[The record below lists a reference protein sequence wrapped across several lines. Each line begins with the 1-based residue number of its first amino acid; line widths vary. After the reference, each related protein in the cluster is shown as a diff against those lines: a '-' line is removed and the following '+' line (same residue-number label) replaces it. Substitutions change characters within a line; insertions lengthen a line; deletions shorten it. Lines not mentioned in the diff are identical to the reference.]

1 MTMRSLR
8 AWALRL
14 RALFARDRQEQE
26 LRDEI
31 DSHLHMH
38 IEDNV
43 RAGLSPGE
51 ARRQALLRLGG
62 VETLKEEYRDRRS
75 LPLLEHLVQ
84 DIRFAA
90 RVLWRTPAFTAVAV
104 LTLGLG
110 IGANTA
116 VFSVVNAVL
125 LRPLPFPHSDRLV
138 LVWATNTKNG
148 DQRDVASYPD
158 FEEWKGSGSSFSGMA
173 ALTSRSVTLAGP
185 DQAVLA
191 PALQTTPGFFEMLG
205 VLPALGR
212 TFQQSDVT
220 SGEPRVA
227 ILSDAVWR
235 RQFGGRA
242 DVVGEQIRVNEE
254 LCTIVGVMPGGFVFQ
269 PVEPEQIYT
278 LLAPDPSRNHGFLRV
293 VGWLRSGVSRGSA
306 QSETDAVAARIARD
320 FPKSNAN
327 VGVNIMP
334 LVDAGV
340 GDARLGL
347 LFFLGVVT
355 LVLLIAC
362 TNVANLMLARNA
374 RRERELA
381 IRTAMGAGRRRI
393 VQQLLTESLVLSIA
407 GGILGLMLANWG
419 TRVLVVL
426 LSRTAPIPRIEATHS
441 DWWVLGFAF
450 ALSLVTGILF
460 GVVPAFVA
468 APADPNETL
477 RESSRSATTG
487 VRGRRARACL
497 MIAETALA
505 LVLLSGAGML
515 LKTLFVLRATA
526 PGFTAENVL
535 TVEFWLPDKKLAAT
549 GDRAAFYSDLL
560 ARVRTVS
567 GVRSAALVADLP
579 LNGGANTLGFKIPGR
594 GDKFISANFNIVSAG
609 YFRTMEIPLRAGR
622 EFTDDDRPATGRV
635 VVVNDTAARR
645 YWPGESAIGKQ
656 ILLPTSRTTT
666 DTLTV
671 VGVAG
676 DVRQRNLGTAARPE
690 IFLNSLQPGPGWP
703 YMVLV
708 VRTSVE
714 PASLAAAIK
723 AAARAVDRD
732 VPIARMRALDDVLAG
747 SLAQP
752 RVYTAL
758 LGALATLALVLAMVG
773 LYGVI
778 SYSVAQRTHEIGIR
792 MALGDAPG
800 DVMQLVLRSGAVYA
814 IAGTAIGLAG
824 AIAFMRLLTTVM
836 PTARASDLG
845 MLASVSALLLAVA
858 LAASYIPAR
867 RGSRVDPVVALR
879 GE

>member
-1 MTMRSLR
+1 MRGLR
-8 AWALRL
+8 AWAMRVSG
-14 RALFARDRQEQE
+14 LFGRDRRERE

-31 DSHLHMH
+31 DSHLQMH
-38 IEDNV
+38 IEDYV

-62 VETLKEEYRDRRS
+62 VEGIKEEYRDRRS
-75 LPLLEHLVQ
+75 VPILEHLAQ
-84 DIRFAA
+84 DVRFAA

-104 LTLGLG
+104 LTVGLG

-125 LRPLPFPHSDRLV
+125 LRPLPFPESERLV
-138 LVWATNTKNG
+138 LIWATNTKNG

-158 FEEWKGSGSSFSGMA
+158 FEEWKASGSSFDGMA
-173 ALTSRSVTLAGP
+173 AFTSRGVTLAGP

-191 PALQTTPGFFEMLG
+191 PALQTTPGFFETLG

-235 RQFGGRA
+235 RQFGARA
-242 DVVGEQIRVNEE
+242 DVLGEQIRVDEE
-254 LCTIVGVMPGGFVFQ
+254 LCTIVGVMPSGFVFD

-293 VGWLRSGVSRGSA
+293 IGRLRPGASGASS
-306 QSETDAVAARIARD
+306 QSEMEAIARRIARD
-320 FPKSNAN
+320 FPKSNAT
-327 VGVNIMP
+327 VGVNVMP
-334 LVDAGV
+334 LIDAGV

-355 LVLLIAC
+355 LVLLVAC

-374 RRERELA
+374 QRGRELA

-393 VQQLLTESLVLSIA
+393 IQQLLTESLVLSLA
-407 GGILGLMLANWG
+407 GGLLGLMLANWG

-441 DWWVLGFAF
+441 DWWVLAFAF

-460 GVVPAFVA
+460 GVVPALVA
-468 APADPNETL
+468 APTALNDTL
-477 RESSRSATTG
+477 RESSRSVTAG

-505 LVLLSGAGML
+505 LVLLAGAGTL
-515 LKTLFVLRATA
+515 LKTLLMLRSTA
-526 PGFTAENVL
+526 PGFTVENLL
-535 TVEFWLPDKKLAAT
+535 TVEFWLPQKKLAAT
-549 GDRAAFYSDLL
+549 DDRAAFFSDLL
-560 ARVRTVS
+560 TRVRAVS

-579 LNGGANTLGFKIPGR
+579 LGGGSDTLGFKIPGR
-594 GDKFISANFNIVSAG
+594 GEKFISANFNIVSAG
-609 YFRTMEIPLRAGR
+609 YFRTMEIPVRAGR
-622 EFTDDDRPATGRV
+622 EFTDQDRAATQRV
-635 VVVNDTAARR
+635 IVINEAAARR
-645 YWPGESAIGKQ
+645 FWPAENTIGKQ
-656 ILLPTSRTTT
+656 ILQPTSRTTT

-676 DVRQRNLGTAARPE
+676 DVRQMGLGTATRPE

-714 PASLAAAIK
+714 PTSLAGAIK
-723 AAARAVDRD
+723 AAARAADRD

-747 SLAQP
+747 SLAQT

-758 LGALATLALVLAMVG
+758 LGAFAALALVLAMVG
-773 LYGVI
+773 LYGVV

-792 MALGDAPG
+792 IALGAAPG
-800 DVMQLVLRSGAVYA
+800 DVMRMVLRNGAAYA
-814 IAGTAIGLAG
+814 IAGTSIGVAG
-824 AIAFMRLLTTVM
+824 AMAFMRVLTTVM
-836 PTARASDLG
+836 PGARAGDLG
-845 MLASVSALLLAVA
+845 TLAAVSALLLGVA

-867 RGSRVDPVVALR
+867 RGSLVDPVVALR
-879 GE
+879 SE

>member
-1 MTMRSLR
+1 MIRSLR
-8 AWALRL
+8 AWAARL
-14 RALFARDRQEQE
+14 SGLFGRDRREQE

-31 DSHLHMH
+31 DSHLQMH
-38 IEDNV
+38 VEDCV

-62 VETLKEEYRDRRS
+62 VEGIKEEYRDRRGV
-75 LPLLEHLVQ
+75 PMLEHLAQ
-84 DIRFAA
+84 DTRFAV

-125 LRPLPFPHSDRLV
+125 LRPLPFPQSDRLTMI
-138 LVWATNTKNG
+138 WATNTKNG
-148 DQRDVASYPD
+148 GQRDVASYPD
-158 FEEWKGSGSSFSGMA
+158 FEEWKASSRSFDGMA
-173 ALTSRSVTLAGP
+173 AFTSRGVTLAGP

-191 PALQTTPGFFEMLG
+191 PALQTTPGFFETLG

-212 TFQQSDVT
+212 TFQQSDLT
-220 SGEPRVA
+220 KGEPRVA
-227 ILSDAVWR
+227 VLSDAVWR
-235 RQFGGRA
+235 RQFGGRTE
-242 DVVGEQIRVNEE
+242 VLGEPIRLNEE
-254 LCTIVGVMPGGFVFQ
+254 LYTIVGVMPGAFVFD

-278 LLAPDPSRNHGFLRV
+278 LLAPDPNRNHGFLRII
-293 VGWLRSGVSRGSA
+293 GRLRHGVSRSSA
-306 QSETDAVAARIARD
+306 QAEMGAIADRIARD
-320 FPKSNAN
+320 FPKSNAT

-340 GDARLGL
+340 GDARTGL

-374 RRERELA
+374 QRERELA
-381 IRTAMGAGRRRI
+381 IRTAMGAGRRRLI
-393 VQQLLTESLVLSIA
+393 QQLLTESLVLSLA

-426 LSRTAPIPRIEATHS
+426 LSTTAPIPRIEATHS

-460 GVVPAFVA
+460 GVVPALVA
-468 APADPNETL
+468 APEALNDTL
-477 RESSRSATTG
+477 RESSRSVTAST
-487 VRGRRARACL
+487 RGRRARACL

-505 LVLLSGAGML
+505 LVLLAGAGML
-515 LKTLFVLRATA
+515 LKTLFVLRSTG

-535 TVEFWLPDKKLAAT
+535 TVEFRLPEKRLAAT

-560 ARVRTVS
+560 ARVHTIS
-567 GVRSAALVADLP
+567 GVGSAALVADLP
-579 LNGGANTLGFKIPGR
+579 LNNSSNTMGFKIPGR
-594 GDKFISANFNIVSAG
+594 GDKFISAKFNIVSAG
-609 YFRTMEIPLRAGR
+609 YFRTMEIPVRAGR
-622 EFTDDDRPATGRV
+622 EFVGQDRTNTEPV
-635 VVVNDTAARR
+635 VVVNDAAARR
-645 YWPGESAIGKQ
+645 FWPGENAVGKQ
-656 ILLPTSRTTT
+656 ILLPTSRTASTAA
-666 DTLTV
+666 TV
-671 VGVAG
+671 VGVVS
-676 DVRQRNLGTAARPE
+676 DVRQIGLGIATRPE
-690 IFLNSLQPGPGWP
+690 IFLNSLQRGPGWP

-714 PASLAAAIK
+714 PTPLAGAIK
-723 AAARAVDRD
+723 DAARAVDRD
-732 VPIARMRALDDVLAG
+732 VPIARLRALDEVLAG
-747 SLAQP
+747 SLAQT

-758 LGALATLALVLAMVG
+758 LAAFAGLALVLAMVG
-773 LYGVI
+773 LYGVV

-792 MALGDAPG
+792 MALGAGSG
-800 DVMQLVLRSGAVYA
+800 DVMRMVLRNGAAYA

-824 AIAFMRLLTTVM
+824 AVAFMRLLATM
-836 PTARASDLG
+836 LPGARAGDPGTLT
-845 MLASVSALLLAVA
+845 AVCVLLLGVA

-879 GE
+879 NE